1 MTDKLALKM
10 QLKETIENL
19 DMSEILNSKPGRLS
33 QYIALAGAWAVLTS
47 PW

>member
-1 MTDKLALKM
+1 MTNWLLKIF
-10 QLKETIENL
+10 ETIEPF
-19 DMSEILNSKPGRLS
+19 SKIAATSKPGRLS